1 MRLVALLLLTA
12 FLAQAKEPIRGFPHT
27 AWSAQR
33 QLEEKARALPD
44 PKNIGEYLQH
54 MAAKPHIAGSPA
66 SREVA
71 EYAAGLLRSWGL
83 EVTVEEFQPL
93 LPYPTERL
101 VELVTP
107 QHSRAVLAE
116 PAIPEDPTSGQKD
129 QIPTYNAYSA
139 SGDVTA
145 PLVYVN
151 YGIPDDYKWLKEHG
165 IDVKGKVVIARYG
178 QSWRGVKP
186 KVAYEHGALA
196 CLIYSDP
203 RDDGFFN
210 GDAYP
215 KGPWRPAA
223 SAQRGSVMDMSIY
236 VGDPLTPGAPAEAGA
251 KRLSLDQ
258 ATVLM
263 KIPVLPISWEDAKP
277 LLKSLNGPVAPPEW
291 RGALPFTYH
300 VGPGNGTVR
309 VKLDFDWTTKPI
321 YDVVATIPGST
332 YPDQWLIYGNHHD
345 AWVNGAN
352 DPLSGA
358 ASLLE
363 TARALAV
370 MRKQGWRP
378 KRTIKLALWDAEEFG
393 LIGSTEW
400 VEKHATELD
409 KNAVA
414 YLNSDSNSKGT
425 LGASGSPA
433 LEEFFIEVLRDLPD
447 PNDAAKTVLETARPP
462 HGAGEDKTFHLGT
475 LGSGSDYVGF
485 VHHIGIAGLNMGFG
499 GAAAGG
505 VYHSIYDDMTW
516 YTRFADPDFRH
527 GKALSGV
534 TATALLRLS
543 EAPVLPFEFTRFT
556 TVMSGYLDELDKL
569 AAEQKA
575 ALNLRAPRLEL
586 EHLRAAAKAY
596 ESKYASAMVKM
607 ATRTPQNLEEVNRA
621 IYQTERALMLPEG
634 LPGRT
639 WYKNQICAPGQ
650 YTGYGA
656 KTLPG
661 IREAG
666 ELSHWEEANAQTANV
681 AKVLQALTARVKE
694 ATAQLSRLYG
704 SHALSK

>member
-1 MRLVALLLLTA
+1 MRPVALLLLTA
-12 FLAQAKEPIRGFPHT
+12 FLAQAEEPIRGFPHT

-44 PKNIGEYLQH
+44 PKNVGDYLRH
-54 MAAKPHIAGSPA
+54 MAARPHIAGSPA

-83 EVTVEEFQPL
+83 DVTVEKFQPL
-93 LPYPTERL
+93 LPYPTERI

-165 IDVKGKVVIARYG
+165 IDVKGKIVIARYG

-186 KVAYEHGALA
+186 KVANEHGALA

-203 RDDGFFN
+203 RDDGYFN
-210 GDAYP
+210 GDPYP

-251 KRLSLDQ
+251 KRLPLEQ

-332 YPDQWLIYGNHHD
+332 YPDQWIIYGNHHD

-363 TARALAV
+363 TARALAM
-370 MRKQGWRP
+370 MRKQGWQP

-400 VEKHATELD
+400 VEKHAAELD
-409 KNAVA
+409 KKAVA

-433 LEEFFIEVLRDLPD
+433 LEEFFTEVLRDLPD
-447 PNDAAKTVLETARPP
+447 PNDTAKTVLETARPP
-462 HGAGEDKTFHLGT
+462 RGAGEDKAFHLGT

-485 VHHIGIAGLNMGFG
+485 VHHIGIAGLNLGFG

-516 YTRFADPDFRH
+516 YTKFADPDFRH

-543 EAPVLPFEFTRFT
+543 EAPVLPFQFTRFT
-556 TVMSGYLDELDKL
+556 TVMSGYLTELDKL
-569 AAEQKA
+569 ATERKA
-575 ALNLRAPRLEL
+575 SLNLRAPRLEL
-586 EHLRAAAKAY
+586 ERLRAAAKAY
-596 ESKYASAMVKM
+596 ESKYQSAIGKL
-607 ATRTPQNLEEVNRA
+607 ATRTPQNLEGVNRA
-621 IYQTERALMLPEG
+621 IYQTERALMLPQG
-634 LPGRT
+634 LPGRP

-661 IREAG
+661 IRESG
-666 ELSHWEEANAQTANV
+666 ELGRWDEANAQTANV
-681 AKVLQALTARVKE
+681 AKVLRDLTDRVKE
-694 ATAQLSRLYG
+694 ATAQLSRL
-704 SHALSK
+704 

>member
-1 MRLVALLLLTA
+1 MRTLTLLLAMALLLPA
-12 FLAQAKEPIRGFPHT
+12 EEPIRGFPST

-33 QLEEKARALPD
+33 QLEQKALAIPD
-44 PKNIGEYLQH
+44 AKNVGEYLRH

-71 EYAAGLLRSWGL
+71 EYAAGLLRSWGVD
-83 EVTVEEFQPL
+83 VTMEEFQPL
-93 LPYPTERL
+93 LPYPTERV
-101 VELVTP
+101 VELVAP
-107 QHSRAVLAE
+107 QHFRAGLAE
-116 PAIPEDPTSGQKD
+116 PAISEDPTSGQKD
-129 QIPTYNAYSA
+129 QVPTYNAYSA

-151 YGIPDDYKWLKEHG
+151 YGVPDDYKWLKEHG

-203 RDDGFFN
+203 RDDGYFH
-210 GDAYP
+210 GDPYP

-223 SAQRGSVMDMSIY
+223 SAQRGSVMDMSLY
-236 VGDPLTPGAPAEAGA
+236 VGDPLTPGAPAEAGV
-251 KRLSLDQ
+251 KRLPLDQ
-258 ATVLM
+258 ATPLM
-263 KIPVLPISWEDAKP
+263 KIPVLPLSWEDAKP
-277 LLKSLNGPVAPPEW
+277 LLKSLNGVVAPPEW

-300 VGPGNGTVR
+300 VGPGNGQVH
-309 VKLDFDWTTKPI
+309 VKLDFDWTQKPI
-321 YDVVATIPGST
+321 YDVIATIPGST
-332 YPDQWLIYGNHHD
+332 YPDQWIIYGNHHD

-370 MRKQGWRP
+370 LRKQGWQP

-400 VEKHATELD
+400 VEKHAAELD
-409 KNAVA
+409 QKAVA
-414 YLNSDSNSKGT
+414 YINSDSNSKGT
-425 LGASGSPA
+425 LSAGGSPE
-433 LEEFFIEVLRDLPD
+433 LEEFFTQVLRDLPD
-447 PNDAAKTVLETARPP
+447 PNEAGKNLLETARSRR
-462 HGAGEDKTFHLGT
+462 GEKAEKEFHLGT

-485 VHHIGIAGLNMGFG
+485 VHHLGIAGLNLGFG
-499 GAAAGG
+499 GAGAGG
-505 VYHSIYDDMTW
+505 VYHSIYDDVTW
-516 YTRFADPDFRH
+516 YTHFADPDFHH

-556 TVMSGYLDELDKL
+556 TVVAGYLGELDKL
-569 AAEQKA
+569 AADQKKT
-575 ALNLRAPRLEL
+575 LNLRAPRTEL
-586 EHLRAAAKAY
+586 DRLRNAANAY
-596 ESKYASAMVKM
+596 EAKFQSAVGKLG
-607 ATRTPQNLEEVNRA
+607 TRMPAGLEEVNRA
-621 IYQTERALMLPEG
+621 IYQTQRAMVLPQG
-634 LPGRT
+634 LPGRS
-639 WYKNQICAPGQ
+639 WYKSQFCAPGQ

-661 IREAG
+661 IREAA
-666 ELSHWEEANAQTANV
+666 ELDRWDEANAQAENV
-681 AKVLQALTARVKE
+681 ARVLHALTARVKD
-694 ATAQLSRLYG
+694 ATARLSHL
-704 SHALSK
+704 